1 MPNMS
6 DTLERRADLGITE
19 QAPALPGAL
28 VDQKV
33 PNAWEL
39 LARRNKAER
48 LASMLFTHKIPS
60 SAAVDMDL
68 SQWRRLALAAGVKMP
83 SLEAQVMAV
92 GILRDKEK
100 EHGSAE

>member
-1 MPNMS
+1 MS
-6 DTLERRADLGITE
+6 DTLERRANLGITQ
-19 QAPALPGAL
+19 QAPVLPGAL
-28 VDQKV
+28 VDQKA

-68 SQWRRLALAAGVKMP
+68 SQWGRLALAAGVKMP
-83 SLEAQVMAV
+83 SRDTQAMVVE
-92 GILRDKEK
+92 ILKEKEK
-100 EHGSAE
+100 EHEYRDR